1 LRIQNALYK
10 RKWNDRVALT
20 EKAIDG
26 QTNRNYREK
35 KAKHITDEKTG
46 KKIKR

>member
-1 LRIQNALYK
+1 LYK

-26 QTNRNYREK
+26 QTNRNWGK
-35 KAKHITDEKTG
+35 KAKNVTDEKTG